1 MRLHTALLTFTAL
14 ATISPALAA
23 GSVDDILK
31 ANQTATAGTA
41 WSSKAALQTDYA
53 YVGQGLTGKTQSL
66 SDLTSP
72 RWVDTFAIGPIT
84 GANGYDGG
92 HAWQKDQ
99 NGVVTLQD
107 GGEAAPLAVNDAYR
121 RANLWWRADHA
132 GANVTTGPGVTEAG
146 NTYDVLTVVPKNG
159 KTFDAWFDHKTHLL
173 ARVVE
178 VQGTV
183 PTTITYSDYSAV
195 DGVQI
200 AHKMEQ
206 KPVDDQPQTF
216 TLTSAKFLPK
226 QDPTAFAMPESTG
239 NDFAIAGGAKQVTFP
254 FQLINN
260 HIYAD
265 VKVNGKGPYTFIFD
279 TGGVNVVTPP
289 IVKELGLKTEGQ
301 TAARGGG
308 EGTMQTSFTKVDTL
322 DLSGAQ
328 VKNQVFASIPL
339 DGFAH
344 IEGTA
349 MPGMVGF
356 ETFRRFVTR
365 IDYGNHTIT
374 LIDPKSFDAKDAGAA
389 VPIVFDGNVPE
400 VVASYEGHTGKFMID
415 TGARN
420 GLLLTTP
427 FAEKNNLRAGAAK
440 GAEMTT
446 GWGVGGPTRSFAF
459 RGGEL
464 KIGSISLPHNVTLL
478 STDKKGAMASSD
490 LAGNIGG
497 GVLKQFVV
505 TFDYEHNTMYLKP
518 IAGTVS
524 DINTFDRAGMWINK
538 DAAGLTVVDITA
550 GAPAAEAGLQKGD
563 IITAVNGKPA
573 AGIVLP
579 DLRMHLRNDAPG
591 TVVTFTVKRDGGS
604 KDVKVTLRDLI

>member
-1 MRLHTALLTFTAL
+1 MRLHTALLAFTAL

-31 ANQTATAGTA
+31 ANQTATAGTV
-41 WSSKAALQTDYA
+41 WGSKAALQTDYA
-53 YVGQGLTGKTQSL
+53 YAGQGLTGKTQSL

-72 RWVDTFAIGPIT
+72 RWVDTFAMGPIT
-84 GANGYDGG
+84 GANGYDGS

-99 NGVVTLQD
+99 NGVSTLQD

-121 RANLWWRADHA
+121 RANLWWKADHG
-132 GANVTTGPGVTEAG
+132 GASVKTDADVTEAG
-146 NTYDVLTVVPKNG
+146 TTYDVLTVVPKNG

-173 ARVVE
+173 SRVVE

-183 PTTITYSDYSAV
+183 PTTITYSGYSAV

-200 AHKMEQ
+200 AHKMVQ
-206 KPVDDQPQTF
+206 TTSDNQVQTF
-216 TLTSAKFLPK
+216 TLTAAKFLPA
-226 QDPTAFAMPESTG
+226 QDASAFAMPPSTG
-239 NDFAIAGGAKQVTFP
+239 NDFAITGGAKQVSFP

-265 VKVNGKGPYTFIFD
+265 VKINGKGPHTFIFD

-289 IVKELGLKTEGQ
+289 LVKTLGLTTEGKV
-301 TAARGGG
+301 AARGGG
-308 EGTMQTSFTKVDTL
+308 EGTMEASFTKVGSI
-322 DLSGAQ
+322 DLGGA
-328 VKNQVFASIPL
+328 VIKDQVFATIPL

-344 IEGTA
+344 IEGQD

-365 IDYGNHTIT
+365 IDYGTNTIT
-374 LIDPKSFDAKDAGAA
+374 LIDPKSFDAKDAGTA

-400 VVASYEGHTGKFMID
+400 VEASYEGHTGKFMID

-420 GLLLTTP
+420 GLLITTP
-427 FAEKNNLRAGAAK
+427 FADKNNLRAGIAK

-446 GWGVGGPTRSFAF
+446 GWGIGGPTRSFVF
-459 RGGEL
+459 RGGAL
-464 KIGSISLPHNVTLL
+464 TIGSITLPHNVTML
-478 STDKKGAMASSD
+478 STDKKGAMASAD

-518 IAGTVS
+518 LPGTLADV
-524 DINTFDRAGMWINK
+524 NTFDRAGLWINK
-538 DAAGLTVVDITA
+538 DPAGLTVVDVTA
-550 GAPAAEAGLQKGD
+550 NAPAAEAGLQKGD
-563 IITAVNGKPA
+563 IITAVNGKA
-573 AGIVLP
+573 ATAVVLP
-579 DLRMHLRNDAPG
+579 DLRKHLRNDAPG
-591 TVVTFTVKRDGGS
+591 TVVTFTVKRDGGT